1 MNRSVLIIQSKNE
14 VSNQLS
20 RIFSDWGDSVSATTS
35 LKSAGEEL
43 KIALPDI
50 LVIDITLMG
59 EKWATTIPNLKKR
72 FQRTNLIFTYSS
84 TTNLPQNH
92 TSNLVKWQVLTLP
105 VTEERLHKALESKLS
120 KYDILEPLQ
129 KKPRRTLPIRFQIS
143 WPYLVLTIF
152 FSLAAT
158 YITTKIVFDS
168 AEERFTNQI
177 IEAGKLSSEW
187 MVLEEDGLLETLRLV
202 INTIG
207 LPEEVQNAEVDN
219 LHRLIYPLA
228 VNAQI
233 ENIEILNLDGTT
245 VYSLRHQPGS
255 TMEDYQTTTGGDYF
269 SSVNIVTAILQGN
282 SDEFGDKYAAT
293 LTPPWGPIFYVA
305 GPISNQNELIGV
317 ALVGKSLPSLVK
329 DIRETTLAQTTIYDL
344 DERELATTFITP
356 QEIEPGLGSQVLAG
370 QDIISITQNKTVADI
385 VYTEI
390 LAPWEARNDLDIGIL
405 GIALP
410 QNYLVQTNWVTRTQI
425 FIALG
430 VFIFLVLFAGYRLSN
445 RISKPLES
453 LAKASEEVAKG
464 NFLVT
469 LESPGSK
476 EVAVLT
482 SSFNEML
489 KSLEDSRADLTE
501 AYDNSLLGWSRALS
515 LRDHDTDEHSKRVVD
530 LTVALAA
537 DMGFDDQTL
546 ENIRRGAMLH
556 DLGKMA
562 ISDEILKKSG
572 SLTPDEWSEMKQ
584 HPLYAVEMLKP
595 VRFLQG
601 ALDIPLYHHEQWD
614 GSGYPYGLKGEKIP
628 LAARVFAV
636 ADVYDALISNR
647 PYRKAWT
654 KQQAVE
660 YLIEMKGKHFDPR
673 LVDLFIQKFIER
685 DRA

>member
-1 MNRSVLIIQSKNE
+1 MNRSILIIQSKNE
-14 VSNQLS
+14 VSDQLS
-20 RIFSDWGDSVSATTS
+20 RIFSDWGDSVSVTTS
-35 LKSAGEEL
+35 LKSAGEQL
-43 KIALPDI
+43 KLALPDI

-59 EKWATTIPNLKKR
+59 EKWAATIPNLKKR
-72 FQRTNLIFTYSS
+72 FQKTNLIFTYSS
-84 TTNLPQNH
+84 TTNLPQSH
-92 TSNLVKWQVLTLP
+92 ASNLVKWQVLTLP
-105 VTEERLHKALESKLS
+105 VTEERLHKVLESKLS

-245 VYSLRHQPGS
+245 VYSLRHQSGS

-269 SSVNIVTAILQGN
+269 SSVNIVSAILQGN

-317 ALVGKSLPSLVK
+317 ALVGKSLSSLVK
-329 DIRETTLAQTTIYDL
+329 DMRETTLAQTTVYDL
-344 DERELATTFITP
+344 DGRELATSFITP

-370 QDIISITQNKTVADI
+370 QDIISVTQNKTVADI
-385 VYTEI
+385 AYTEI

-405 GIALP
+405 GAALP
-410 QNYLVQTNWVTRTQI
+410 QNYLVQTSWVTRTQI

-482 SSFNEML
+482 TSFNDML

-515 LRDHDTDEHSKRVVD
+515 LRDHDTDDHSKRVVD

-562 ISDEILKKSG
+562 I
-572 SLTPDEWSEMKQ
+572 
-584 HPLYAVEMLKP
+584 
-595 VRFLQG
+595 
-601 ALDIPLYHHEQWD
+601 
-614 GSGYPYGLKGEKIP
+614 
-628 LAARVFAV
+628 
-636 ADVYDALISNR
+636 
-647 PYRKAWT
+647 
-654 KQQAVE
+654 
-660 YLIEMKGKHFDPR
+660 
-673 LVDLFIQKFIER
+673 
-685 DRA
+685 

>member
-1 MNRSVLIIQSKNE
+1 M
-14 VSNQLS
+14 
-20 RIFSDWGDSVSATTS
+20 
-35 LKSAGEEL
+35 
-43 KIALPDI
+43 ALPDI

-59 EKWATTIPNLKKR
+59 EKWAATIPNLKKR
-72 FQRTNLIFTYSS
+72 FQRTNLIFTYTS
-84 TTNLPQNH
+84 TINLPQSH
-92 TSNLVKWQVLTLP
+92 ASNLVKWQVLTLP
-105 VTEERLHKALESKLS
+105 VTEERLHKVLESKLS

-187 MVLEEDGLLETLRLV
+187 MVLEEDDLLETLRLV

-245 VYSLRHQPGS
+245 VYSLRHQSGS

-269 SSVNIVTAILQGN
+269 SSANIVSAILQGN

-317 ALVGKSLPSLVK
+317 ALVGKSLSSLVK
-329 DIRETTLAQTTIYDL
+329 DMRETTLAQTTIYDL
-344 DERELATTFITP
+344 DGRELATSFITP

-370 QDIISITQNKTVADI
+370 QDIISVTQNKTVADI
-385 VYTEI
+385 AYTEI

-405 GIALP
+405 GTALP
-410 QNYLVQTNWVTRTQI
+410 QNYLVQTSWVTRTQI

-482 SSFNEML
+482 TSFNDML

-515 LRDHDTDEHSKRVVD
+515 LRDHDTDDHSKRVVD

-562 ISDEILKKSG
+562 ISDKILKKSG

-647 PYRKAWT
+647 PYRKAWS

-660 YLIEMKGKHFDPR
+660 YLMEMKGKHFDPR

-685 DRA
+685 YRT